1 VGGGV
6 GGEGEP
12 SVVSS
17 WKTGKV
23 SGATTCSKVAG
34 ARAEERLVVLEEEEQ
49 EVLAGAD
56 AAIEAMRSRQ

>member
-1 VGGGV
+1 M
-6 GGEGEP
+6 
-12 SVVSS
+12 VSS

-56 AAIEAMRSRQ
+56 AAIEAMRSRQRG